1 VNIIENSLLNLGFSW
16 TMSKSLPYFLVLILG
31 LIISIFLF
39 KKITFKRKWLSKVL
53 TFVLTLSFFLAYF
66 VYSPIYEG
74 DFSNN
79 SIEIKKTEEFS
90 EIQDNHLYVISIPG
104 CPYCAQ
110 SINRMKQLQK
120 RNSRIKIDYIV
131 CNGDSTSLEWYSKE
145 AGKNITVHL
154 AENNE
159 AISDLAKHRYP
170 SFVFSNGNQLSS
182 WSNDGFGVRA
192 MDEIESKF

>member
-1 VNIIENSLLNLGFSW
+1 
-16 TMSKSLPYFLVLILG
+16 MSKSLPYFLVLILG

-39 KKITFKRKWLSKVL
+39 KKITFKRKWLRKVL

-79 SIEIKKTEEFS
+79 SIEIKRTDELI

-104 CPYCAQ
+104 CPYCAE
-110 SINRMKQLQK
+110 SIKRMKQLQK
-120 RNSRIKIDYIV
+120 RNSKIKIDYIV
-131 CNGDSTSLEWYSKE
+131 CNGDSTSLDWYSKE
-145 AGKNITVHL
+145 AGKSITVRL

-159 AISDLAKHRYP
+159 AIADLATHRYP
-170 SFVFSNGNQLSS
+170 SFVFSKENQLRS